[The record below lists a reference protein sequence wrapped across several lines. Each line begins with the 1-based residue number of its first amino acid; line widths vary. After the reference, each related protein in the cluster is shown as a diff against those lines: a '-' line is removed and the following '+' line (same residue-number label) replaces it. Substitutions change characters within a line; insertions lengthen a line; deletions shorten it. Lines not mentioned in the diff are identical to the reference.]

1 MSHCRRTESDTV
13 IMDREPS
20 GSVDVSLCP
29 TVVRQ
34 SLIL

>member
-1 MSHCRRTESDTV
+1 MSHCRTTESDTV
-13 IMDREPS
+13 IMDRGLL
-20 GSVDVSLCP
+20 GSADVSLRP